1 MTDTPQ
7 AQQHLNG
14 LNPAQRQ
21 AVAHLDGPLLVIA
34 GAGTGKTSVLTR
46 RISYLIESGA
56 ARPEQIL
63 ALTFTDKAAQEMQE
77 RVDVLLPLGQ
87 SQCSLL
93 TFNAFGNSILKEFA
107 IELGLEPKF
116 RVLSTAEQ
124 VIFLRRRLFELP
136 LKRYRPLGSPI
147 SCLRDLTR
155 HISRLKDEVIMP
167 HTYLDWAE
175 KLTKAAQNS
184 QRPDW
189 IDRADSH
196 HELAACYSAY
206 QKLCARDACMD
217 YGDQIFLC
225 LQLLQTRPHVLERL
239 RTRYRYVLVDE
250 FQDTNLAQFELV
262 TLLVEHHRQLTVVGD
277 DDQSIYAFRGAAIS
291 NILGFQHRFPDATHI
306 VLTENY
312 RSRQEILDAA
322 YRLITVNNPH
332 RLEYR
337 NQIDK
342 KLRASNP
349 QAQQIETQAT
359 MAPFDQV
366 VEYHQFESLSGEA
379 DAIAERIAALIA
391 GQYCQYNDI
400 AILMRGNRDAD
411 PYLRALNALEIPYRF
426 SGNDGLYLRMEVKLL
441 LSYLRFLNNP
451 KDSVSL
457 FFVISSALYAFPL
470 RELMALS
477 GLANSRNDDLLHV
490 IQRHAKDTI
499 TTETPEIALSPQA
512 QEILERFLTDYQT
525 YCNEIPHLNTGQ
537 ILYRFCNETG
547 WLKLLMSGDLG
558 DSSAMVQNT
567 SKFFDIIGRIQ
578 EVEEGVLLPQL
589 VEQLDLLIESGDS
602 PGVVEADPNVLAV
615 QVLTVHSSKG
625 LEFPV
630 VFIAGMNERKF
641 PGRPRAEALEFPTVL
656 SPRLN
661 GQNQDEISED
671 IAYIHEERRLFYVAL
686 TRAKSRLW
694 ISNALDTG
702 HKSISKRSRFIEEC
716 LGRRLHRSPTKP
728 DLKAEE
734 KLQRQ
739 APIAASLA
747 YEPGPFPEQRV
758 VDLSFGRIKDYL
770 DCPQKFKYAHIMK
783 VPTPPNG
790 AASYGKAIHS
800 AIYQLLI
807 HRIEQRPI
815 TIEDVHQFFHQ
826 AWEPLGFLSRQHAE
840 ARYQSGLHALDR
852 FYRDE
857 LLCPIPLAAE
867 QSFSVRLA
875 STDQGGVRVKGRID
889 RIDRQTD
896 GRLTLTDFKTAAI
909 DDIDKANQEANE
921 SLQLH
926 LYALAY
932 QAEHRTLPDELRLHF
947 VDSGIIGRCNVNQTH
962 LERAANEIE
971 KVNQGIRQRDYTA
984 RPRFGA
990 CRMCPF
996 KPICPDAQ

>member
-1 MTDTPQ
+1 
-7 AQQHLNG
+7 
-14 LNPAQRQ
+14 
-21 AVAHLDGPLLVIA
+21 LVVA

-46 RISYLIESGA
+46 RISYLIESGLA
-56 ARPEQIL
+56 QPEQIL

-77 RVDVLLPLGQ
+77 RVDILLPLGQ
-87 SQCSLL
+87 SMCNLM
-93 TFNAFGNSILKEFA
+93 TFNAFGNAILKEFA
-107 IELGLEPKF
+107 LELGLEPKF

-124 VIFLRRRLFELP
+124 VIFLRRRLFDLP
-136 LKRYRPLGSPI
+136 LRRYRPLGSPI

-155 HISRLKDEVIMP
+155 HISRLKDEVITP
-167 HTYLDWAE
+167 EVYLGWAE
-175 KLTKAAQNS
+175 KITKVAQDS

-189 IDRADSH
+189 IDRADSQR
-196 HELAACYSAY
+196 ELAACYAAY
-206 QKLCARDACMD
+206 QKLCAKDACMD

-225 LQLLQTRPHVLERL
+225 LELLRSRPHVLERL
-239 RTRYRYVLVDE
+239 RARYRYVLVDE

-262 TLLVEHHRQLTVVGD
+262 SLLVEHHRQLTVVGD

-291 NILGFQHRFPDATHI
+291 NILGFQERFPDATHI

-322 YRLITVNNPH
+322 YRLICVNNPY

-342 KLRASNP
+342 KLRAANP
-349 QAQQIETQAT
+349 DALEPESPESL
-359 MAPFDQV
+359 APFDEV

-379 DAIAERIAALIA
+379 DAVAERVAELVSSGFCA
-391 GQYCQYNDI
+391 YNDI
-400 AILMRGNRDAD
+400 ALLMRGNRDAD
-411 PYLRALNALEIPYRF
+411 PYLRALNSAEIPYRF

-477 GLANSRNDDLLHV
+477 GVANSRHEDLLDV
-490 IQRHAKDTI
+490 LQRHAKETLS
-499 TTETPEIALSPQA
+499 TEPPEITLTA
-512 QEILERFLTDYQT
+512 QGQEVLERFLNDYHT
-525 YCNEIPHLNTGQ
+525 YCSEIPVLNTGQ

-547 WLKLLMSGDLG
+547 WLKLLMSGELG

-567 SKFFDIIGRIQ
+567 SKFFDIIARIQ
-578 EVEEGVLLPQL
+578 EVEEGILLPQL

-630 VFIAGMNERKF
+630 VFVVGMNEKKF
-641 PGRPRAEALEFPTVL
+641 PGRKRADSLEFPVAL
-656 SPRLN
+656 SPRLK
-661 GQNQDEISED
+661 QDDNDEMTED
-671 IAYIHEERRLFYVAL
+671 LAYLHEERRLFYVAV
-686 TRAKSRLW
+686 TRAKKRLW
-694 ISNALDTG
+694 ISNALETG
-702 HKSISKRSRFIEEC
+702 YKSASKRSRFVEEC
-716 LGRRLHRSPTKP
+716 LGRRLHRSQTRP
-728 DLKAEE
+728 DLRVEE
-734 KLQRQ
+734 KLHRQ

-747 YEPGPFPEQRV
+747 YEPGPFPEHRV
-758 VDLSFGRIKDYL
+758 VDLSFGRIRDYL
-770 DCPQKFKYAHIMK
+770 DCPLKFNYAHIMK
-783 VPTPPNG
+783 VPVPPNG
-790 AASYGKAIHS
+790 AASYGKAIHT
-800 AIYQLLI
+800 AIYQLLL
-807 HRIEQRPI
+807 HRIEERPV
-815 TIEDVHQFFHQ
+815 TLEDVHQFFHQ
-826 AWEPLGFLSRQHAE
+826 AWEPVGFLNRQHAE

-857 LLCPIPLAAE
+857 LVCPVPIAAE

-875 STDQGGVRVKGRID
+875 SGDQGGVRVKGRID
-889 RIDRQTD
+889 RIDRQAD
-896 GRLTLTDFKTAAI
+896 GRLSLTDFKTAAI

-932 QAEHRTLPDELRLHF
+932 QAEHRCLPDELRLHF
-947 VDSGIIGRCNVNQTH
+947 VDSGIIGRCNVNQSH

-971 KVNQGIRQRDYTA
+971 KVNQGIRQRDYA
-984 RPRFGA
+984 AKPRFGA
-990 CRMCPF
+990 CRTCAF
-996 KPICPDAQ
+996 KPICPHAQ